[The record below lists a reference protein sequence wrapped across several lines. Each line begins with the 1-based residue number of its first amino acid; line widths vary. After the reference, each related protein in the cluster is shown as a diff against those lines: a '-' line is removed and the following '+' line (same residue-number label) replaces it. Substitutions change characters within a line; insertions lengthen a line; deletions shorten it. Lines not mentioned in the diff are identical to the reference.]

1 MIAATAPKRG
11 AVPQRFG
18 APLKYGGACQA
29 YAFGVRAGAESP
41 ENSVKTRDRLLHA
54 VSEMHITIAT
64 AKFKKE
70 NTVIRTFLPNTV
82 LIATTALLA
91 ACGGGGGSG
100 SVMPT
105 VPATTSPVASTGTLP
120 MRQLN
125 GALAFVNSAGF
136 SVYVFDAD
144 LAEPGSSTCN
154 GQVDSTGTACDVAW
168 PPVAPPAGVALTTN
182 FGTIKR
188 TDGRT
193 QLTYTGRP
201 LYLFFGDTAPGQAN
215 GNGLNIF
222 GGLWHLSRTL
232 GSSTGTSPNPPTS
245 SY

>member
-1 MIAATAPKRG
+1 M
-11 AVPQRFG
+11 
-18 APLKYGGACQA
+18 
-29 YAFGVRAGAESP
+29 
-41 ENSVKTRDRLLHA
+41 
-54 VSEMHITIAT
+54 
-64 AKFKKE
+64 
-70 NTVIRTFLPNTV
+70 IRTFLPNTV

-91 ACGGGGGSG
+91 ACSGGGGSG

-105 VPATTSPVASTGTLP
+105 VPATTSPVASISTLP

-144 LAEPGSSTCN
+144 LAKPGSSACN

-215 GNGLNIF
+215 GDGLNVF
-222 GGLWHLSRTL
+222 GGVWHLSRTL